1 MKHIGAKKLVIG
13 VSGGLDSTLALLVAA
28 FAYDRAQWPAENII
42 AITMPG
48 FGTSG
53 RTKSNAEKLMNKL
66 GCTCLRIPIGPAVS
80 QHFADIGQDPQ
91 NRDICYENS
100 QARER
105 TQILMDYAN
114 KVGGIV
120 LGTGDL
126 SELALGF
133 CTYNGDQMSMYN
145 VNGSVPKTLM
155 RPLAL
160 YTAHFFGKDVEA
172 VVRSVVETPISPELV
187 PGEEEISQKTE
198 SILGSYDLH
207 DFFLWHMMDSGAGPE
222 KLYALACHAFDGQ
235 FAPEAIYSALD
246 TFMRRFFSQQF
257 KRSAMP
263 DGPQV
268 TDISLSPRGGFLCP
282 SDAQRAL
289 WIAEGEALKA

>member
-1 MKHIGAKKLVIG
+1 
-13 VSGGLDSTLALLVAA
+13 
-28 FAYDRAQWPAENII
+28 
-42 AITMPG
+42 
-48 FGTSG
+48 
-53 RTKSNAEKLMNKL
+53 
-66 GCTCLRIPIGPAVS
+66 
-80 QHFADIGQDPQ
+80 
-91 NRDICYENS
+91 
-100 QARER
+100 
-105 TQILMDYAN
+105 
-114 KVGGIV
+114 
-120 LGTGDL
+120 
-126 SELALGF
+126 
-133 CTYNGDQMSMYN
+133 MYN

-207 DFFLWHMMDSGAGPE
+207 DFFLWHMMDSGAGPK

-289 WIAEGEALKA
+289 WIAEVEALKA